1 MNNFDLESSGLLLS
15 LHSML
20 TWATVHSALW
30 TLQANFESEKQ
41 GTVVLG
47 VPVEDLKT
55 VGRLYVDMYQS
66 RLENKKKNLTHFPTF
81 STHSQHF

>member
-1 MNNFDLESSGLLLS
+1 MNDFDLKSSGLLLS
-15 LHSML
+15 LHSLL

-30 TLQANFESEKQ
+30 TSQANFESEKQ
-41 GTVVLG
+41 GTVVLV

-66 RLENKKKNLTHFPTF
+66 RLENKKKKILHIFTL
-81 STHSQHF
+81 S